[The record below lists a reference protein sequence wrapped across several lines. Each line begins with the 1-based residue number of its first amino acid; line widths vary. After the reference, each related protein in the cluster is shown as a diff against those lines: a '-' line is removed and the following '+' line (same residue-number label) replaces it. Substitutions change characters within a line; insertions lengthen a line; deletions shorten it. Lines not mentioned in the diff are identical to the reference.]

1 MMPGFEPAF
10 FFNFYEQYMS
20 QMFLH
25 YNQAPIETTS
35 ADGKP
40 LLTPS
45 QFFSLA
51 SHPDKSPRNSLQDKI
66 SKQTIQ
72 KKFATKSPNQT
83 TVIDVESCEAPHKNK
98 ENEHNDDLEVIEP
111 LTKKI
116 KPNTSSSP
124 CAGKGNTEKSAKK
137 SEVADEQKKKK
148 LNKVV
153 KVISSKRGELLFG
166 VTRQAEN
173 AETDEVLTREE
184 ILKEDPMLLVYYYEK
199 HLLFDNVMDFDPAK
213 LTKI

>member
-25 YNQAPIETTS
+25 YNTGPIETTS

-51 SHPDKSPRNSLQDKI
+51 SHHDKSPRNNLEGKT

-72 KKFATKSPNQT
+72 KKFATKNPNQT
-83 TVIDVESCEAPHKNK
+83 TVIDVESCEVPKKNK

-116 KPNTSSSP
+116 KPNTSSP
-124 CAGKGNTEKSAKK
+124 PAGKGNIEKSAKNL
-137 SEVADEQKKKK
+137 EVIDEQKKRK

-166 VTRQAEN
+166 VTRQLEN
-173 AETDEVLTREE
+173 AAETDEVLTREE

>member
-1 MMPGFEPAF
+1 
-10 FFNFYEQYMS
+10 
-20 QMFLH
+20 MFLQ
-25 YNQAPIETTS
+25 YNTTAAPFETTS

-51 SHPDKSPRNSLQDKI
+51 SQLDKSPKNKPEDKT

-72 KKFATKSPNQT
+72 KKFATKNPATKNPAI
-83 TVIDVESCEAPHKNK
+83 IDVDSSEQPHKNK

-116 KPNTSSSP
+116 KPDTSSPSQP
-124 CAGKGNTEKSAKK
+124 KETTPKNP
-137 SEVADEQKKKK
+137 EVVDEQKKKK

-166 VTRQAEN
+166 VTRQSEN
-173 AETDEVLTREE
+173 TETDEVLTREE

-199 HLLFDNVMDFDPAK
+199 HLLFDNVLNFDPAK